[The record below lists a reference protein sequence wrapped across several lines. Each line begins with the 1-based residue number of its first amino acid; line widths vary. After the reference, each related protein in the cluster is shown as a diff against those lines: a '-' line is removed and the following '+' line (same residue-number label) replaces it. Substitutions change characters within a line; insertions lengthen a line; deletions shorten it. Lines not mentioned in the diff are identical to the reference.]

1 MRQFEKPDEA
11 KVKELLSDAG
21 LPTAD
26 LTARHMEHFFVWNS
40 DEKLDGV
47 VGLEIYGD
55 VALLR
60 SLAVRADKRGEGF
73 QKPWICPSFKGTG
86 AGGYKSNLRIRRR
99 LPRELN
105 LYGQASEDFVA
116 ATLMLTIEGLISATC
131 SGVSLASS
139 MIAFT
144 IGSAFRSPR

>member
-11 KVKELLSDAG
+11 EVKELLSDAG

-60 SLAVRADKRGEGF
+60 SLAVRADKRGEGIGSRLA
-73 QKPWICPSFKGTG
+73 KH
-86 AGGYKSNLRIRRR
+86 AEGYA
-99 LPRELN
+99 RELGVRSLFLLTLTAEPFFRN
-105 LYGQASEDFVA
+105 RGYARVSREQAPAAIKATSEFA
-116 ATLMLTIEGLISATC
+116 
-131 SGVSLASS
+131 GVCPASS
-139 MIAFT
+139 IFMVKRLKI
-144 IGSAFRSPR
+144 S